1 MRGKILVALLFAA
14 LLISGCA
21 RRQTQTGAP
30 TTEKKWRVG
39 VTLLTKQHPFYQEL
53 EAAMRETAEKE
64 GIELLIQSAE
74 FNLADQTA
82 QVENFLT
89 SGVDALII
97 CPVDSAGIAG
107 AVKKANAAKVPVF
120 TADIAAQGGDVVC
133 HVASDNVQGGRLAGE
148 YLAKLLGGKGKVV
161 IIDHPVVTSV
171 QDRTRGFMEAISKY
185 PGIQVVDRPP
195 GDGVRD
201 KAMAVT
207 ETMLQ
212 KHPDL
217 AGIFAIND
225 STALGALKAVESMGR
240 TNVVIVGYDGDD
252 SLSGGA
258 GNDTID
264 GGTENDF
271 IVGGE
276 GNDRII
282 GGSGADELRGDFGN
296 DTIDGGAGNDSI
308 SGDDYYGDAEGDD
321 QLFGGDGGDSIGGG
335 GGNDRLD
342 GGNGDDFLRGDEG
355 NDLLIGGAG
364 RDTYAYRHWGY
375 QGDGVDVIQQFVR
388 GEDLLRIEA
397 ERSREQLFDDLDS
410 NNDNRIT
417 NADALATLSGGA
429 LRLDIGGLF
438 DSWSKPGSVSVG
450 GVTVLTLADLA
461 STGWW

>member
-1 MRGKILVALLFAA
+1 MRGKILVALLFAV

-21 RRQTQTGAP
+21 KRQTQTGAP

-240 TNVVIVGYDGDD
+240 TNVVIVGYDGDPE
-252 SLSGGA
+252 A
-258 GNDTID
+258 RREI
-264 GGTENDF
+264 
-271 IVGGE
+271 
-276 GNDRII
+276 
-282 GGSGADELRGDFGN
+282 LRGS
-296 DTIDGGAGNDSI
+296 ALKA
-308 SGDDYYGDAEGDD
+308 DAV
-321 QLFGGDGGDSIGGG
+321 QFPRKIGSTVVEMVAKH
-335 GGNDRLD
+335 
-342 GGNGDDFLRGDEG
+342 LRGEPVPKLVPIPCDII
-355 NDLLIGGAG
+355 D
-364 RDTYAYRHWGY
+364 
-375 QGDGVDVIQQFVR
+375 
-388 GEDLLRIEA
+388 
-397 ERSREQLFDDLDS
+397 REKLQ
-410 NNDNRIT
+410 REPT
-417 NADALATLSGGA
+417 
-429 LRLDIGGLF
+429 
-438 DSWSKPGSVSVG
+438 P
-450 GVTVLTLADLA
+450 
-461 STGWW
+461 

>member
-1 MRGKILVALLFAA
+1 MRRVWLVLAGLVLL
-14 LLISGCA
+14 SGCA
-21 RRQTQTGAP
+21 KQQSTTTQT
-30 TTEKKWRVG
+30 TEGKRWKVG

-53 EAAMRETAEKE
+53 EAAMRETARKE

-107 AVKKANAAKVPVF
+107 AVKKANEAKVPVF

-171 QDRTRGFMEAISKY
+171 QDRTKGFMEAISKY

-212 KHPDL
+212 KYPDL

-240 TNVVIVGYDGDD
+240 TNVVIVGYDGDPE
-252 SLSGGA
+252 A
-258 GNDTID
+258 RREI
-264 GGTENDF
+264 
-271 IVGGE
+271 
-276 GNDRII
+276 
-282 GGSGADELRGDFGN
+282 LRGSPLK
-296 DTIDGGAGNDSI
+296 A
-308 SGDDYYGDAEGDD
+308 DAV
-321 QLFGGDGGDSIGGG
+321 QFPRKIGSTVVEMVAKH
-335 GGNDRLD
+335 
-342 GGNGDDFLRGDEG
+342 LRGEQVPKVVPIPCDIIDREK
-355 NDLLIGGAG
+355 LQAGA
-364 RDTYAYRHWGY
+364 
-375 QGDGVDVIQQFVR
+375 
-388 GEDLLRIEA
+388 
-397 ERSREQLFDDLDS
+397 
-410 NNDNRIT
+410 
-417 NADALATLSGGA
+417 
-429 LRLDIGGLF
+429 
-438 DSWSKPGSVSVG
+438 P
-450 GVTVLTLADLA
+450 
-461 STGWW
+461 

>member
-1 MRGKILVALLFAA
+1 MRGKTLISLLIAA
-14 LLISGCA
+14 LLVAGCA
-21 RRQTQTGAP
+21 KKQGQTGTP

-89 SGVDALII
+89 SGVDVLII

-185 PGIQVVDRPP
+185 PDIQVVDRPP

-240 TNVVIVGYDGDD
+240 TNVVIVGYDGDPE
-252 SLSGGA
+252 A
-258 GNDTID
+258 RREI
-264 GGTENDF
+264 
-271 IVGGE
+271 
-276 GNDRII
+276 
-282 GGSGADELRGDFGN
+282 LRGC
-296 DTIDGGAGNDSI
+296 ALKA
-308 SGDDYYGDAEGDD
+308 DAV
-321 QLFGGDGGDSIGGG
+321 QFPRKIGSTVVEMVAKH
-335 GGNDRLD
+335 
-342 GGNGDDFLRGDEG
+342 LRGEPVPKLVPIPCDII
-355 NDLLIGGAG
+355 DKQKL
-364 RDTYAYRHWGY
+364 
-375 QGDGVDVIQQFVR
+375 
-388 GEDLLRIEA
+388 
-397 ERSREQLFDDLDS
+397 EREPS
-410 NNDNRIT
+410 
-417 NADALATLSGGA
+417 
-429 LRLDIGGLF
+429 
-438 DSWSKPGSVSVG
+438 P
-450 GVTVLTLADLA
+450 
-461 STGWW
+461 

>member
-1 MRGKILVALLFAA
+1 MRGKTLISLLIAA
-14 LLISGCA
+14 LLVAGCA
-21 RRQTQTGAP
+21 KKQAQTGTP

-240 TNVVIVGYDGDD
+240 TNVVIVGYDGDPE
-252 SLSGGA
+252 A
-258 GNDTID
+258 RREI
-264 GGTENDF
+264 
-271 IVGGE
+271 
-276 GNDRII
+276 
-282 GGSGADELRGDFGN
+282 LRGC
-296 DTIDGGAGNDSI
+296 ALKA
-308 SGDDYYGDAEGDD
+308 DAV
-321 QLFGGDGGDSIGGG
+321 QFPRKIGSTVVEMVAKH
-335 GGNDRLD
+335 
-342 GGNGDDFLRGDEG
+342 LRGEPVPKLVPIPCDII
-355 NDLLIGGAG
+355 DKQKL
-364 RDTYAYRHWGY
+364 
-375 QGDGVDVIQQFVR
+375 
-388 GEDLLRIEA
+388 
-397 ERSREQLFDDLDS
+397 EREPS
-410 NNDNRIT
+410 
-417 NADALATLSGGA
+417 
-429 LRLDIGGLF
+429 
-438 DSWSKPGSVSVG
+438 P
-450 GVTVLTLADLA
+450 
-461 STGWW
+461 

>member
-1 MRGKILVALLFAA
+1 MRGKTLISLLIAA
-14 LLISGCA
+14 LLVAGCA
-21 RRQTQTGAP
+21 KKQAQTGTL

-240 TNVVIVGYDGDD
+240 TNVVIVGYDGDPE
-252 SLSGGA
+252 A
-258 GNDTID
+258 RREI
-264 GGTENDF
+264 
-271 IVGGE
+271 
-276 GNDRII
+276 
-282 GGSGADELRGDFGN
+282 LRGS
-296 DTIDGGAGNDSI
+296 ALKA
-308 SGDDYYGDAEGDD
+308 DAV
-321 QLFGGDGGDSIGGG
+321 QFPRKIGSTVVEMVAKH
-335 GGNDRLD
+335 
-342 GGNGDDFLRGDEG
+342 LRGEPVPKLVPIPCDII
-355 NDLLIGGAG
+355 DKQKL
-364 RDTYAYRHWGY
+364 
-375 QGDGVDVIQQFVR
+375 
-388 GEDLLRIEA
+388 
-397 ERSREQLFDDLDS
+397 EREPS
-410 NNDNRIT
+410 
-417 NADALATLSGGA
+417 
-429 LRLDIGGLF
+429 
-438 DSWSKPGSVSVG
+438 P
-450 GVTVLTLADLA
+450 
-461 STGWW
+461 

>member
-1 MRGKILVALLFAA
+1 MRHRVMLLLSVVVLLVA
-14 LLISGCA
+14 GCA
-21 RRQTQTGAP
+21 KKPTQTTAP
-30 TTEKKWRVG
+30 TEGNRWRVG

-53 EAAMRETAEKE
+53 EAAMRETAQKE

-107 AVKKANAAKVPVF
+107 AVKKANEAKVPVF
-120 TADIAAQGGDVVC
+120 TADIAAQGGEVVC

-148 YLAKLLGGKGKVV
+148 YMAKLLNGKGKIV

-212 KHPDL
+212 KYPDL

-240 TNVVIVGYDGDD
+240 TDVVIVGYDGDPE
-252 SLSGGA
+252 A
-258 GNDTID
+258 RREI
-264 GGTENDF
+264 
-271 IVGGE
+271 
-276 GNDRII
+276 
-282 GGSGADELRGDFGN
+282 LRGSPLK
-296 DTIDGGAGNDSI
+296 A
-308 SGDDYYGDAEGDD
+308 DAV
-321 QLFGGDGGDSIGGG
+321 QFPRKIGSTVVEMVAKH
-335 GGNDRLD
+335 
-342 GGNGDDFLRGDEG
+342 LRGEQVPK
-355 NDLLIGGAG
+355 LVPIPC
-364 RDTYAYRHWGY
+364 
-375 QGDGVDVIQQFVR
+375 DVIDK
-388 GEDLLRIEA
+388 EKLEKEA
-397 ERSREQLFDDLDS
+397 AE
-410 NNDNRIT
+410 T
-417 NADALATLSGGA
+417 
-429 LRLDIGGLF
+429 
-438 DSWSKPGSVSVG
+438 P
-450 GVTVLTLADLA
+450 
-461 STGWW
+461 

>member
-1 MRGKILVALLFAA
+1 MRGKILVSLLFAV
-14 LLISGCA
+14 LLVAGCA
-21 RRQTQTGAP
+21 KKQTQTGVP

-107 AVKKANAAKVPVF
+107 AVKKANAAGVPVF

-240 TNVVIVGYDGDD
+240 TNVVIVGYDGDPE
-252 SLSGGA
+252 A
-258 GNDTID
+258 RREI
-264 GGTENDF
+264 
-271 IVGGE
+271 
-276 GNDRII
+276 
-282 GGSGADELRGDFGN
+282 LRGS
-296 DTIDGGAGNDSI
+296 ALKA
-308 SGDDYYGDAEGDD
+308 DAV
-321 QLFGGDGGDSIGGG
+321 QFPRKIGSTVVEMVAKH
-335 GGNDRLD
+335 
-342 GGNGDDFLRGDEG
+342 LRG
-355 NDLLIGGAG
+355 
-364 RDTYAYRHWGY
+364 
-375 QGDGVDVIQQFVR
+375 
-388 GEDLLRIEA
+388 EA
-397 ERSREQLFDDLDS
+397 VPKLVPIPCDIIDKEKLEREPS
-410 NNDNRIT
+410 
-417 NADALATLSGGA
+417 
-429 LRLDIGGLF
+429 
-438 DSWSKPGSVSVG
+438 P
-450 GVTVLTLADLA
+450 
-461 STGWW
+461 